1 MLKTYYANINVKKPF
16 NLLLHTSWSH
26 ELASYSNSTSGVTLY
41 LPTKVHKWVIDK
53 DLRKIYENLL
63 KANTQLW
70 DIGWYCKCHQP
81 GLSVSK
87 ATWINH
93 FSLTISNLHK
103 YHYKYLQMTV
113 NIVVNHQCQVNKQ
126 NIEKSWQRH
135 CGLSCGKTSC
145 SRISMKSK
153 QPCQVMLWYAPIWSF
168 VG

>member
-41 LPTKVHKWVIDK
+41 LPTKVHKWVMDK

-63 KANTQLW
+63 KANTRLW

-93 FSLTISNLHK
+93 FSLTISNLHRPTNDCK
-103 YHYKYLQMTV
+103 HRCQPSVPSVKNSISRNHGSDTV
-113 NIVVNHQCQVNKQ
+113 GWVVARLLVP
-126 NIEKSWQRH
+126 E
-135 CGLSCGKTSC
+135 
-145 SRISMKSK
+145 SRWNPNNPARWCCDCHLVI
-153 QPCQVMLWYAPIWSF
+153 CWVRCH
-168 VG
+168 V